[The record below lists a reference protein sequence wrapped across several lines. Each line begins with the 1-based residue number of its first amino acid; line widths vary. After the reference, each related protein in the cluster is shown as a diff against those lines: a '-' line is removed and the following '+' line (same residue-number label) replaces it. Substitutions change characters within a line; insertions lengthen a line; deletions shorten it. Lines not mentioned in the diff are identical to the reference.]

1 MNVRCMLAADGTS
14 VRTSTAVPNLDIYW
28 MVQLYLSTKFST
40 RVLNLVCV
48 YTAVLNLSI
57 H

>member
-1 MNVRCMLAADGTS
+1 LAADGTS
-14 VRTSTAVPNLDIYW
+14 VRTSTYRDRYW

-48 YTAVLNLSI
+48 QLY
-57 H
+57 